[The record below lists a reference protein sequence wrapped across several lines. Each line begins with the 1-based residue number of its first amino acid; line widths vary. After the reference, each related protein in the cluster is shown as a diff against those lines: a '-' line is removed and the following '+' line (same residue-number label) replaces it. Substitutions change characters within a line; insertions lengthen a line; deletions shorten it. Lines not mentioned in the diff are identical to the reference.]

1 MTQYNIELVQTLHR
15 IDNDVRVCKT
25 PMFRKHTSIKQTIND
40 KESTILIMDNEID
53 DLISVLQEY
62 QDRLR
67 DYEE

>member
-1 MTQYNIELVQTLHR
+1 MTRLHR

-25 PMFRKHTSIKQTIND
+25 PMFRGYTSIKQTIND

-62 QDRLR
+62 QERLR